1 MMEPDAMVGGLPFP
15 ERKLTKFLIMF
26 DNSNLLYFPGQFLSG
41 RVIVELQEEMAIT
54 GTMLNTH
61 PCLNLCSNTSIIIY
75 SSVFAGNIYLLPS
88 NSTSRMIPSKDSAR
102 VGGGLKARGVTKEGA
117 YYV

>member
-1 MMEPDAMVGGLPFP
+1 MEPDMDHMVTTSRHYS

-54 GTMLNTH
+54 G
-61 PCLNLCSNTSIIIY
+61 
-75 SSVFAGNIYLLPS
+75 GW
-88 NSTSRMIPSKDSAR
+88 R
-102 VGGGLKARGVTKEGA
+102 VM
-117 YYV
+117 

>member
-1 MMEPDAMVGGLPFP
+1 MVGGLPFP

-54 GTMLNTH
+54 GTMLKTQ
-61 PCLNLCSNTSIIIY
+61 CSSLLESLFQYVYN
-75 SSVFAGNIYLLPS
+75 YLLKCLCWQHLPL
-88 NSTSRMIPSKDSAR
+88 NEQRN
-102 VGGGLKARGVTKEGA
+102 
-117 YYV
+117 

>member
-1 MMEPDAMVGGLPFP
+1 MVGGLPFP

-54 GTMLNTH
+54 GAMLNTQ
-61 PCLNLCSNTSIIIY
+61 Y
-75 SSVFAGNIYLLPS
+75 SSLLESLFQYVYNYLLKCLCWQPLPL
-88 NSTSRMIPSKDSAR
+88 NEQRK
-102 VGGGLKARGVTKEGA
+102 
-117 YYV
+117 

>member
-41 RVIVELQEEMAIT
+41 RVIVELADEMAIT
-54 GTMLNTH
+54 GRRGFISSIFRF
-61 PCLNLCSNTSIIIY
+61 LC
-75 SSVFAGNIYLLPS
+75 
-88 NSTSRMIPSKDSAR
+88 
-102 VGGGLKARGVTKEGA
+102 
-117 YYV
+117 

>member
-1 MMEPDAMVGGLPFP
+1 MVGGLPFP

-61 PCLNLCSNTSIIIY
+61 PCLNLCSNMSIIIY
-75 SSVFAGNIYLLPS
+75 SSVFAGNMYLLTS
-88 NSTSRMIPSKDSAR
+88 RGNSTSRMVPSKDSAR
-102 VGGGLKARGVTKEGA
+102 VEGRLKARGVTKEGA

>member
-1 MMEPDAMVGGLPFP
+1 MEPEMSMNGLGFS

-54 GTMLNTH
+54 GQ
-61 PCLNLCSNTSIIIY
+61 CS
-75 SSVFAGNIYLLPS
+75 
-88 NSTSRMIPSKDSAR
+88 
-102 VGGGLKARGVTKEGA
+102 
-117 YYV
+117 

>member
-1 MMEPDAMVGGLPFP
+1 MMEPDAMAGGLPFP

-61 PCLNLCSNTSIIIY
+61 PCLNLCSNPSIIIY
-75 SSVFAGNIYLLPS
+75 SSVLTSKG

-102 VGGGLKARGVTKEGA
+102 VEGRFKARGVTKEGA